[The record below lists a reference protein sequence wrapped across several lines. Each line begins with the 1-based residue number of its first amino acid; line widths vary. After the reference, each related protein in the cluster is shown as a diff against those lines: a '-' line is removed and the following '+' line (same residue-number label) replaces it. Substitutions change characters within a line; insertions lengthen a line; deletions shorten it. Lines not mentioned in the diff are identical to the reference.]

1 MKKQILAILAAFA
14 CALAEAEVVARV
26 VTNKAGVPQI
36 RVNGE
41 VVRPRMFWG
50 WRGDVLYDQVRLAAS
65 NGVDFVSFMAEK
77 SAWRGENDY
86 DWSELDAKC
95 TAILNANPK
104 ALLIPRM
111 KLETSGWWAR
121 KHPADVVTYG
131 GGTKV
136 DVPSISCRAYRR
148 QGDAGKHPPVAAAV
162 QLSGLYNGHRQ
173 LPVKLIENQHNNRGV
188 QPLP

>member
-14 CALAEAEVVARV
+14 CAMAEAEVVARV

-104 ALLIPRM
+104 ALLSKATTPSPSAARGPRCHRAMARQPIPTR
-111 KLETSGWWAR
+111 
-121 KHPADVVTYG
+121 
-131 GGTKV
+131 
-136 DVPSISCRAYRR
+136 
-148 QGDAGKHPPVAAAV
+148 
-162 QLSGLYNGHRQ
+162 
-173 LPVKLIENQHNNRGV
+173 
-188 QPLP
+188 

>member
-77 SAWRGENDY
+77 SAWRGSVRQHHERRRA
-86 DWSELDAKC
+86 E
-95 TAILNANPK
+95 
-104 ALLIPRM
+104 
-111 KLETSGWWAR
+111 
-121 KHPADVVTYG
+121 PADGESAADQAVH
-131 GGTKV
+131 
-136 DVPSISCRAYRR
+136 RYRTPDR
-148 QGDAGKHPPVAAAV
+148 
-162 QLSGLYNGHRQ
+162 
-173 LPVKLIENQHNNRGV
+173 
-188 QPLP
+188 